1 MAKKKKEEVKLIEDA
16 VFDSVE
22 KAQKEVKFAKI
33 NMIRTLI
40 GAAFA
45 VLSTVLLL
53 IALFGKDSNYYM
65 YAALP
70 AIPAYL
76 IGGGIGKAVKAAWK
90 ITKIGW
96 FLIPV
101 FPADVLLAIAFFILS
116 LFVFFYLPIIF
127 VGLNYVEHKRAYNA
141 AQAYLAQFAPNM
153 AVQATTENQ
162 PLCIPLRK
170 PQLHGV

>member
-1 MAKKKKEEVKLIEDA
+1 MAKTKEKIELIET
-16 VFDSVE
+16 VGFESVE
-22 KAQKEVKFAKI
+22 KAQREVKFAKV

-40 GAAFA
+40 GTAFA

-53 IALFGKDSNYYM
+53 IALIGKDSQYYV

-76 IGGGIGKAVKAAWK
+76 IGGGIGKAIKAAWK

-101 FPADVLLAIAFFILS
+101 FPVDVLLSIAFFFLS
-116 LFVFFYLPIIF
+116 LFVFFYLPIIL
-127 VGLNYVEHKRAYNA
+127 VGLNYVEHKRALKA
-141 AQAYLAQFAPNM
+141 AEAYLAQY
-153 AVQATTENQ
+153 AVSAAGQQ
-162 PLCIPLRK
+162 Y
-170 PQLHGV
+170 

>member
-1 MAKKKKEEVKLIEDA
+1 MKKVKLIEEA
-16 VFDSVE
+16 VFESVE
-22 KAQKEVKFAKI
+22 TAQREVKFAKV

-40 GAAFA
+40 GTAFA
-45 VLSTVLLL
+45 VLSTILLL
-53 IALFGKDSNYYM
+53 IALFGQDSQYYVF
-65 YAALP
+65 AALP

-101 FPADVLLAIAFFILS
+101 FPADVLLAIAFFFLS

-127 VGLNYVEHKRAYNA
+127 VGLNYVDNDEEIISVFTEYGQKQEQIKKLRRELA
-141 AQAYLAQFAPNM
+141 ALQ
-153 AVQATTENQ
+153 
-162 PLCIPLRK
+162 
-170 PQLHGV
+170 G

>member
-22 KAQKEVKFAKI
+22 KAQREVKFAKI
-33 NMIRTLI
+33 NLIRTLI

-45 VLSTVLLL
+45 VLSTILLL
-53 IALFGKDSNYYM
+53 IALFGKDSNFYM

-101 FPADVLLAIAFFILS
+101 FPADVLLAIAFFFLS
-116 LFVFFYLPIIF
+116 LFVFFYLPIVF

-162 PLCIPLRK
+162 P
-170 PQLHGV
+170 

>member
-22 KAQKEVKFAKI
+22 KAQKEVKFAKF

-127 VGLNYVEHKRAYNA
+127 VGLNYVEHKRA
-141 AQAYLAQFAPNM
+141 
-153 AVQATTENQ
+153 
-162 PLCIPLRK
+162 
-170 PQLHGV
+170 

>member
-1 MAKKKKEEVKLIEDA
+1 MKKVNLFEEPL
-16 VFDSVE
+16 FDSVE
-22 KAQKEVKFAKI
+22 KAQREVKFAKV

-40 GAAFA
+40 GTAFA
-45 VLSTVLLL
+45 VLSTVFLL
-53 IALFGKDSNYYM
+53 IALIGKDSQYYVL
-65 YAALP
+65 AALP

-101 FPADVLLAIAFFILS
+101 FPVDVLLSIVFFILS

-127 VGLNYVEHKRAYNA
+127 VGLNYVEHKRALNA
-141 AQAYLAQFAPNM
+141 AEEYLMLCRSAII
-153 AVQATTENQ
+153 AT
-162 PLCIPLRK
+162 
-170 PQLHGV
+170 

>member
-1 MAKKKKEEVKLIEDA
+1 MKKVKLIEEA
-16 VFDSVE
+16 VFESVE
-22 KAQKEVKFAKI
+22 TAQREVKFAKV

-40 GAAFA
+40 GTAFA
-45 VLSTVLLL
+45 VLSTILLL
-53 IALFGKDSNYYM
+53 IALFGQDSQYYVF
-65 YAALP
+65 AALP

-101 FPADVLLAIAFFILS
+101 FPADVLLAIAFFFLS

-127 VGLNYVEHKRAYNA
+127 VGLNYVDHKRA
-141 AQAYLAQFAPNM
+141 F
-153 AVQATTENQ
+153 VQIVNIAFKSLNDTFEGLNDSPDGLNDSLEGLNDSFFTNS
-162 PLCIPLRK
+162 K
-170 PQLHGV
+170 

>member
-1 MAKKKKEEVKLIEDA
+1 MAKTKEKIELIET
-16 VFDSVE
+16 VGFESVE
-22 KAQKEVKFAKI
+22 KAQREVKFAKV

-40 GAAFA
+40 GTAFA

-53 IALFGKDSNYYM
+53 IALIGKDSQYYV

-76 IGGGIGKAVKAAWK
+76 IGGGIGKAIKAAWK

-101 FPADVLLAIAFFILS
+101 FPVDVLLSIAFFFLS

-127 VGLNYVEHKRAYNA
+127 VGLNYVEHKRALKA
-141 AQAYLAQFAPNM
+141 AEAYLAQY
-153 AVQATTENQ
+153 AVSAAGQQ
-162 PLCIPLRK
+162 Y
-170 PQLHGV
+170 

>member
-70 AIPAYL
+70 AIPTYL

-96 FLIPV
+96 FMIPV

-162 PLCIPLRK
+162 P
-170 PQLHGV
+170 

>member
-153 AVQATTENQ
+153 TVQATTESQ
-162 PLCIPLRK
+162 S
-170 PQLHGV
+170 

>member
-22 KAQKEVKFAKI
+22 KAQREVKFAKI

-153 AVQATTENQ
+153 TVQATTESQ
-162 PLCIPLRK
+162 S
-170 PQLHGV
+170 

>member
-1 MAKKKKEEVKLIEDA
+1 MAKKKENIKLIEDA
-16 VFDSVE
+16 WFDSAE
-22 KAQKEVKFAKI
+22 KAQREVKFAKV

-40 GAAFA
+40 GTAFA

-53 IALFGKDSNYYM
+53 IALFGGDSQYYM
-65 YAALP
+65 FAALP

-76 IGGGIGKAVKAAWK
+76 IGGIGKAVKAAWK

-101 FPADVLLAIAFFILS
+101 FPVDVLLAIWFFFIS

-127 VGLNYVEHKRAYNA
+127 VGLNYVEHRRALKA
-141 AQAYLAQFAPNM
+141 AEAYLAQYAPYTPGL
-153 AVQATTENQ
+153 QY
-162 PLCIPLRK
+162 
-170 PQLHGV
+170 

>member
-162 PLCIPLRK
+162 P
-170 PQLHGV
+170 

>member
-22 KAQKEVKFAKI
+22 KAQREVKFAKI

-141 AQAYLAQFAPNM
+141 AQAYLAQFAPKM

-162 PLCIPLRK
+162 P
-170 PQLHGV
+170 

>member
-1 MAKKKKEEVKLIEDA
+1 MKKVKLIEEA
-16 VFDSVE
+16 VFESVE
-22 KAQKEVKFAKI
+22 TAQREVKFAKV

-40 GAAFA
+40 GTAFA
-45 VLSTVLLL
+45 VLSTILLL
-53 IALFGKDSNYYM
+53 IALFGQDSQYYVF
-65 YAALP
+65 AALP

-101 FPADVLLAIAFFILS
+101 FPADVLLAIAFFFLS

-127 VGLNYVEHKRAYNA
+127 VGLNYVEHKRAFKSA
-141 AQAYLAQFAPNM
+141 EAYLVQYAPYT
-153 AVQATTENQ
+153 AVQQ
-162 PLCIPLRK
+162 Y
-170 PQLHGV
+170 

>member
-22 KAQKEVKFAKI
+22 KAQREVKFAKI

-40 GAAFA
+40 GAAVA

-127 VGLNYVEHKRAYNA
+127 VGLNYVEHKRAFKSA
-141 AQAYLAQFAPNM
+141 EEYLVQYAPYT
-153 AVQATTENQ
+153 AVQQ
-162 PLCIPLRK
+162 Y
-170 PQLHGV
+170 

>member
-22 KAQKEVKFAKI
+22 KAQREVEFAKI

-162 PLCIPLRK
+162 P
-170 PQLHGV
+170 

>member
-45 VLSTVLLL
+45 VLSTILLL

-162 PLCIPLRK
+162 P
-170 PQLHGV
+170 

>member
-1 MAKKKKEEVKLIEDA
+1 MKKVKLIEEA
-16 VFDSVE
+16 VFESVE
-22 KAQKEVKFAKI
+22 TAQREVKFAKV

-40 GAAFA
+40 GTAFA
-45 VLSTVLLL
+45 VLSTILLL
-53 IALFGKDSNYYM
+53 IALFGQDSQYYVF
-65 YAALP
+65 AALP

-101 FPADVLLAIAFFILS
+101 FPADVLLAIAFFFLS

-127 VGLNYVEHKRAYNA
+127 VGLNYVDHKRAFVQIVNIA
-141 AQAYLAQFAPNM
+141 FKSLNDTFEGLNDSFFANDKNPR
-153 AVQATTENQ
+153 E
-162 PLCIPLRK
+162 
-170 PQLHGV
+170 

>member
-22 KAQKEVKFAKI
+22 KAQREVKFAKI

-127 VGLNYVEHKRAYNA
+127 VGLNYVEHKRALKA
-141 AQAYLAQFAPNM
+141 AEAYLAQFAPNM

-162 PLCIPLRK
+162 P
-170 PQLHGV
+170 

>member
-1 MAKKKKEEVKLIEDA
+1 MKKKVNLIEET

-22 KAQKEVKFAKI
+22 KAQREVKFAKV

-40 GAAFA
+40 GTAFA

-53 IALFGKDSNYYM
+53 IALIGKNSQYYTF
-65 YAALP
+65 ALLP
-70 AIPAYL
+70 AVPAYL

-96 FLIPV
+96 YLIPV
-101 FPADVLLAIAFFILS
+101 FPVDVLLAIAFFFLS

-127 VGLNYVEHKRAYNA
+127 VGLNYVEHKRALKA
-141 AQAYLAQFAPNM
+141 AEAYLVQCTPYT
-153 AVQATTENQ
+153 AVQQ
-162 PLCIPLRK
+162 S
-170 PQLHGV
+170 

>member
-22 KAQKEVKFAKI
+22 KAQREVKFAKI

-162 PLCIPLRK
+162 P
-170 PQLHGV
+170 

>member
-22 KAQKEVKFAKI
+22 KAQKEVKFAKF

-162 PLCIPLRK
+162 P
-170 PQLHGV
+170 